1 VTATDPF
8 RDWDA
13 AYVLGG
19 LSGEQRRTF
28 ERHIA
33 ECPHCA
39 AAVAELAGMPG
50 ILGRLPTE
58 EALTLAPAFDD
69 DTLRDR
75 PHEPGIVQRL
85 AAGATASRRRA
96 RRRAVAGVGALAAAL
111 LAGGFVFGTSLSP
124 GADSAGPAA
133 TSTPAGSALPAPVIA
148 MQPVGD
154 AVMTADLSVTEKA
167 WGTRFDW
174 TCQYGDAESW
184 DSRYQPSY
192 DLVVTDASGA
202 ERVVASW
209 RATGPRAGGLAASTS
224 VPTPEIRSIEIR
236 SADSDAPL
244 VRAEL

>member
-75 PHEPGIVQRL
+75 LHEPGIVQRL
-85 AAGATASRRRA
+85 AAGAIASRRRA
-96 RRRAVAGVGALAAAL
+96 RRRAAAGLVALAAAL
-111 LAGGFVFGTSLSP
+111 LAGGVVFGTSLSP
-124 GADSAGPAA
+124 GPDTAGPAA
-133 TSTPAGSALPAPVIA
+133 TSSPSGSTLPAPVIA

-154 AVMTADLSVTEKA
+154 TTMTAELSVTEKA
-167 WGTRFDW
+167 WGTRLDW
-174 TCQYGDAESW
+174 TCRYGDEDW

-202 ERVVASW
+202 ESVVASW
-209 RATGPRAGGLAASTS
+209 RATGPRAGGLAASS
-224 VPTPEIRSIEIR
+224 NVPTPEIRSIEIR

>member
-1 VTATDPF
+1 VTTTDPF

-19 LSGEQRRTF
+19 LSGEQRREF

-33 ECPHCA
+33 ECPACA

-50 ILGRLPTE
+50 ILGRLPME
-58 EALTLAPAFDD
+58 EALTLAPAFES

-75 PHEPGIVQRL
+75 SHEPGIVQRL
-85 AAGATASRRRA
+85 AAAATASRRRA
-96 RRRAVAGVGALAAAL
+96 RRRAALALSALAAAL
-111 LAGGFVFGTSLSP
+111 LAGGIILGTSLSP
-124 GADSAGPAA
+124 GSELAGPSP
-133 TSTPAGSALPAPVIA
+133 TSTPAVSVIR

-154 AVMTADLSVTEKA
+154 ATMTADLSVTQKA
-167 WGTRFDW
+167 WGTRLDW
-174 TCQYGDAESW
+174 SCRYGDGSG

-202 ERVVASW
+202 ESVVASW
-209 RATGPRAGGLAASTS
+209 RATGPKAGGLAASSS

-236 SADSDAPL
+236 AGDSDAPL
-244 VRAEL
+244 VRADL

>member
-1 VTATDPF
+1 MTATDPF

-75 PHEPGIVQRL
+75 LHEPGIVQRL
-85 AAGATASRRRA
+85 AAGAIASRRRA
-96 RRRAVAGVGALAAAL
+96 RRRAAVGLVALAAAL
-111 LAGGFVFGTSLSP
+111 LAGGVVFGTSLSP
-124 GADSAGPAA
+124 GPDTAAPAA
-133 TSTPAGSALPAPVIA
+133 TSSPSGSTLPAPVIA

-154 AVMTADLSVTEKA
+154 TTMTAELSVTEKA
-167 WGTRFDW
+167 WGTRLDW
-174 TCQYGDAESW
+174 TCRYGDEDW

-192 DLVVTDASGA
+192 DLVVTDATGA
-202 ERVVASW
+202 ESVVASW
-209 RATGPRAGGLAASTS
+209 RATGPRAGGLAASS
-224 VPTPEIRSIEIR
+224 NVPTPEIRSIEIR